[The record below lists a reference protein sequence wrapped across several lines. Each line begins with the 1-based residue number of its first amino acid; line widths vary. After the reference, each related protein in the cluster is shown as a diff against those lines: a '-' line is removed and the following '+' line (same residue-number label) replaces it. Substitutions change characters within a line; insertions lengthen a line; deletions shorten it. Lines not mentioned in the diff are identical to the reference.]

1 MSQLYTPS
9 IKGLGIVKVRIF
21 KATFLGVLWTLPAQL
36 RKRDMPRGQLLQLV
50 PMVYGKSEAH
60 TSHEYSHMV
69 LFGHGQVII
78 DFSLFIFL
86 KF

>member
-36 RKRDMPRGQLLQLV
+36 RKRDVPRGQLLQLV
-50 PMVYGKSEAH
+50 PTVSDKFEAH
-60 TSHEYSHMV
+60 TSHEYGHMV
-69 LFGHGQVII
+69 LVGHGQVIV